1 MLVSLTF
8 LEVLLLV
15 LTLLYFGMVICVLLP
30 HLVTSVAYPE
40 SDGVASSFID
50 YSYLWEEP
58 DETSKAST
66 YKCYDHINYR
76 KTSYFNPTYKSGEF
90 LTSTEKVPKH
100 KRKVFKNKQKVNLE
114 EEEEL

>member
-8 LEVLLLV
+8 LEVLLLI
-15 LTLLYFGMVICVLLP
+15 LTLLYFGMVICILLS

-40 SDGVASSFID
+40 SNGVASSFIN
-50 YSYLWEEP
+50 YSYLWEDS
-58 DETSKAST
+58 DETSKANN

-76 KTSYFNPTYKSGEF
+76 KTTYFNPTYKSGEF
-90 LTSTEKVPKH
+90 LTSTEKVSKH